1 MLKTLYKLSNMKGKT
16 LIRNFCVVVLIIG
29 LNLLKLNALKSQE
42 IYSFQQCLQIAL
54 ENNYSIK
61 LAKSYEEIATNNYSI
76 GNAGFL
82 PYVYTTANQ
91 NYAIT
96 DSRQVLATS
105 PDPVERDN
113 AKSNSL
119 TASVNL
125 NWTIFDGL
133 RMFVQYD
140 KLSELLE
147 IGELNTRL
155 NIENMIAEVGIEY
168 FTVIQQKKR
177 LETIRYIKNLSKERM
192 KVAEERYRIGQ
203 ESKLEFQQ
211 AVVDFNSDS
220 SQYLKQ
226 SENLLGTI
234 FKLNKLLAIDITT
247 NTMVSDTITINKSL
261 IFDEL
266 LKETQNNNTNLLIAI
281 KDKNI
286 SELNLKMIKASRYP
300 KISLYGSANFA
311 QSESRLSSVLESNSF
326 GWNYGA
332 SLSFNIFDGF
342 NVNRQQKNA
351 KINVLMAD
359 IEFDQLEQQVYSA
372 LNILFNTYQNSL
384 KLVELEMA
392 NLQIARN
399 NFDISME
406 RYRLGTFSGLQMR
419 DVQKAYLDAEDR
431 LLSAQYQAK
440 IAEISLKRLS
450 GKISEYLQ

>member
-1 MLKTLYKLSNMKGKT
+1 MIGIT
-16 LIRNFCVVVLIIG
+16 LIN
-29 LNLLKLNALKSQE
+29 LNSLKSQE

-61 LAKSYEEIATNNYSI
+61 LAKSNEEISANNFTI

-82 PYVYTTANQ
+82 PYVYTTATQ

-105 PDPVERDN
+105 PDPVEKDN

-119 TASVNL
+119 TASINL
-125 NWTIFDGL
+125 SWTIFDGM

-147 IGELNTRL
+147 IGQLNTRL
-155 NIENMIAEVGIEY
+155 NVENMIAEVGVEY

-226 SENLLGTI
+226 SEYLLASV
-234 FKLNKLLAIDITT
+234 FRLNELLAIDITK
-247 NTMVSDTITINKSL
+247 NTIVSDTININKSL
-261 IFDEL
+261 QFDDL
-266 LKETQNNNTNLLIAI
+266 LNETQQNNTNLLIAT
-281 KDKNI
+281 KDQNI

-300 KISLYGSANFA
+300 RLSLYGAANFA
-311 QSESRLSSVLESNSF
+311 QSESPTSSVLENNSF

-332 SLSFNIFDGF
+332 TLSFTIFDGF
-342 NVNRQQKNA
+342 NINRQQKNA
-351 KINVLMAD
+351 KIDVLMAG
-359 IEFDQLEQQVYSA
+359 IEFDQIEQEIFTS

-419 DVQKAYLDAEDR
+419 DVQRAYLDAEDR
-431 LLSAQYQAK
+431 LLGAQYQAK

>member
-1 MLKTLYKLSNMKGKT
+1 MRKKFILKIVLLINVGLLFNVKLY
-16 LIRNFCVVVLIIG
+16 
-29 LNLLKLNALKSQE
+29 SQE

-61 LAKSYEEIATNNYSI
+61 IAESNEQISGNNYTI

-82 PYVYTTANQ
+82 PYIYANATQ
-91 NYAIT
+91 NYSIT

-105 PDPVERDN
+105 PDPVEKDN

-119 TASVNL
+119 TGSVNL
-125 NWTIFDGL
+125 SWTIFDGL
-133 RMFVQYD
+133 QMFVQYD

-147 IGELNTRL
+147 VGQLNTRL
-155 NIENMIAEVGIEY
+155 SIENMIANVGVEY

-226 SENLLGTI
+226 SESLAASI
-234 FKLNKLLAIDITT
+234 FRLNKLLAVDIAN
-247 NTMVSDTITINKSL
+247 NTMVVDSIQINNSL
-261 IFDEL
+261 LFDDL
-266 LKETQNNNTNLLIAI
+266 SKETQQNNASLLIAI
-281 KDKNI
+281 KNKNI
-286 SELNLKMIKASRYP
+286 SELNLKLIKGSRYP
-300 KISLYGSANFA
+300 RLSLYGSANLA
-311 QSESRLSSVLESNSF
+311 QSESPMSSVLESNSF
-326 GWNYGA
+326 GYSYGL

-342 NVNRQQKNA
+342 DVNRQQKNA
-351 KINVLMAD
+351 KID
-359 IEFDQLEQQVYSA
+359 ILKAGLEFDQLEQDIFTS
-372 LNILFNTYQNSL
+372 LSILFNTYQNSL
-384 KLVELEMA
+384 KLVDLEIA
-392 NLQIARN
+392 NLQVARN
-399 NFDISME
+399 NFEISME

-419 DVQKAYLDAEDR
+419 DVQRVYLDAEDR
-431 LLSAQYQAK
+431 LLGAQYQAK

-450 GKISEYLQ
+450 GKISDYLQ

>member
-1 MLKTLYKLSNMKGKT
+1 MKKINNYK
-16 LIRNFCVVVLIIG
+16 IFIVLIFTVLI
-29 LNLLKLNALKSQE
+29 NLQPLKAQE
-42 IYSFQQCLQIAL
+42 IYSFQKCLQIAI

-61 LAKSYEEIATNNYSI
+61 IAKNSEEIALNNKTL

-82 PYVYTTANQ
+82 PYMYTSANQ
-91 NYAIT
+91 NYSIT

-105 PDPVERDN
+105 PDPIEKDN
-113 AKSNSL
+113 AKSNAL

-125 NWTIFDGL
+125 SWTIFDGFN
-133 RMFVQYD
+133 MFVQYD
-140 KLSELLE
+140 KLNELLE
-147 IGELNTRL
+147 IGQMNTRL
-155 NIENMIAEVGIEY
+155 NIENMIAQVGVEY
-168 FTVIQQKKR
+168 YTVIQQKKR

-226 SENLLGTI
+226 SENLLGSI
-234 FKLNKLLAIDITT
+234 FRLNKLLAIDIAN
-247 NTMVSDTITINKSL
+247 NTIVSDSITINQSL
-261 IFDEL
+261 LFDDLHKATE
-266 LKETQNNNTNLLIAI
+266 ENNTNLLIAI
-281 KDKNI
+281 KNQNI
-286 SELNLKMIKASRYP
+286 SELNLKSIKASRYP
-300 KISLYGSANFA
+300 TISLYGSANLA
-311 QSESRLSSVLESNSF
+311 QSESPMSTTLESNSF

-332 SLSFNIFDGF
+332 SLSFTIFDGF
-342 NVNRQQKNA
+342 NINRQQKNA
-351 KINVLMAD
+351 KIDVLNAEL
-359 IEFDQLEQQVYSA
+359 EFNQLEQDVFTS
-372 LNILFNTYQNSL
+372 LSILYNTYQNSL

-399 NFDISME
+399 NFEISME

-419 DVQKAYLDAEDR
+419 DVQRAYLDAEDR
-431 LLSAQYQAK
+431 LLAAQYQAK

>member
-1 MLKTLYKLSNMKGKT
+1 MKKRVKYSKLLVIIVFVFFSFNNLY
-16 LIRNFCVVVLIIG
+16 
-29 LNLLKLNALKSQE
+29 SQE

-61 LAKSYEEIATNNYSI
+61 IAKNNEQIATNNYSI

-82 PYVYTTANQ
+82 PYVYASASQ
-91 NYAIT
+91 NYNIT

-105 PDPVERDN
+105 PDPVEKDN

-125 NWTIFDGL
+125 SWTIFDGFQ
-133 RMFVQYD
+133 MFVQYD
-140 KLSELLE
+140 KLNEILE
-147 IGELNTRL
+147 IGQLNTRL
-155 NIENMIAEVGIEY
+155 NIENMIAQVGIEY
-168 FTVIQQKKR
+168 FTIIQQKKK

-226 SENLLGTI
+226 SEYLSGSI
-234 FKLNKLLAIDITT
+234 FRLNKLLAIKIENNT
-247 NTMVSDTITINKSL
+247 NVSDTINISKAL
-261 IFDEL
+261 LYDEL
-266 LKETQNNNTNLLIAI
+266 VKETQQNNANLLIAI
-281 KDKNI
+281 KNQNI
-286 SELNLKMIKASRYP
+286 SELNLKIIKGSRYP
-300 KISLYGSANFA
+300 KLSLYGSANFG
-311 QSESRLSSVLESNSF
+311 QSESPTSTVIESNSF

-342 NVNRQQKNA
+342 DVNRQQKNA
-351 KINVLMAD
+351 KIDVLKSGL
-359 IEFDQLEQQVYSA
+359 EFDQLEQEIFTS
-372 LNILFNTYQNSL
+372 LSILYNTYLNSL
-384 KLVELEMA
+384 KLVDLEKE
-392 NLQIARN
+392 NLQVARN
-399 NFDISME
+399 NFEISME

-419 DVQKAYLDAEDR
+419 DVQRVYLDAEDR
-431 LLSAQYQAK
+431 LLAAQYEAK

-450 GKISEYLQ
+450 GRIADYLI

>member
-1 MLKTLYKLSNMKGKT
+1 MKRVKYSTLLV
-16 LIRNFCVVVLIIG
+16 FVVFISINSLY
-29 LNLLKLNALKSQE
+29 SQE

-61 LAKSYEEIATNNYSI
+61 IAKGTEDITKNNYTI

-82 PYVYTTANQ
+82 PYVYASANQ
-91 NYAIT
+91 NYNIT

-105 PDPVERDN
+105 PDPVEKDN

-125 NWTIFDGL
+125 NWTIFDGFQ
-133 RMFVQYD
+133 MFVQYD
-140 KLSELLE
+140 KLNELLE
-147 IGELNTRL
+147 IGQLNTRL
-155 NIENMIAEVGIEY
+155 SIENMIAQVGVEY

-203 ESKLEFQQ
+203 ESKLEYQQ

-226 SENLLGTI
+226 SEYLSGSI
-234 FKLNKLLAIDITT
+234 FRLNKLLAIKIDN
-247 NTMVSDTITINKSL
+247 NTIVSDTINISKAL
-261 IFDEL
+261 LYDEL
-266 LKETQNNNTNLLIAI
+266 VNETQQNNTSLLMAI
-281 KDKNI
+281 KNHNI
-286 SELNLKMIKASRYP
+286 SELNLKIIKGSRYP
-300 KISLYGSANFA
+300 RLSLYGSANFA
-311 QSESRLSSVLESNSF
+311 QSESPTSSVLESNSF

-342 NVNRQQKNA
+342 DVNRQQKNA
-351 KINVLMAD
+351 KINVLNAELE
-359 IEFDQLEQQVYSA
+359 IDQLEQEIFTS
-372 LNILFNTYQNSL
+372 LSILFNTYLNSL
-384 KLVELEMA
+384 KLVDLEKE
-392 NLQIARN
+392 NLQVARN

-419 DVQKAYLDAEDR
+419 DVQRVYLDAEDR
-431 LLSAQYQAK
+431 LLAAQYQAK